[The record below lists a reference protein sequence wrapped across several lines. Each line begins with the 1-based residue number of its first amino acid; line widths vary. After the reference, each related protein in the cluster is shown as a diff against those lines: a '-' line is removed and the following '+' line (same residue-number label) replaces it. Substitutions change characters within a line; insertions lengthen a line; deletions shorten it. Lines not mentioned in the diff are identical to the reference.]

1 MALYRRGP
9 VWWMRFSYQGR
20 QIRRSTDVTDRKLAE
35 RIYFKVRGLVAEG
48 TWCDRPPVPHR
59 QVKDLLE
66 RYLRDHSAPN
76 KAALTHRRDQSLA
89 AHLLRAFGEV
99 PLDQL
104 RPARLA
110 DYKASRRAQGVA
122 PKTLNDELTL
132 LGHAYKLGM
141 MEWEWVTDNP
151 VLKIAKEKVRNCI
164 ERWLTREEE
173 QRLLAASPPW
183 LQEIIVFALHTGM
196 RRGEIL
202 TLQWSHVDLV
212 RRTLTILEQKNGARD
227 TLPVNATAMAVL
239 QARAAVRTSSTDA
252 VFVNE
257 AGHPRDARNLL
268 RSFYPAMRKAGIVRF
283 RFHDLRH
290 TFATRLI
297 QAGVDVY
304 TVQKLG
310 RWKTIS
316 MVLRYAHHQPE
327 SLRGGAEVLDR
338 LRRESSTK
346 LAQQLGPPSG
356 VMVEP
361 IEKLVRPAGI
371 EPATLSLEG

>member
-1 MALYRRGP
+1 M
-9 VWWMRFSYQGR
+9 
-20 QIRRSTDVTDRKLAE
+20 
-35 RIYFKVRGLVAEG
+35 
-48 TWCDRPPVPHR
+48 
-59 QVKDLLE
+59 VKDLLE
-66 RYLRDHSAPN
+66 RYLRDYSAPN
-76 KAALTHRRDQSLA
+76 KAAGSHRRDQSLA

-104 RPARLA
+104 RPAQLA

-122 PKTLNDELTL
+122 AKTLNDELGL

-141 MEWEWVTDNP
+141 REWEWVTDNP
-151 VLKIAKEKVRNCI
+151 VLKIAKEKVRNLI
-164 ERWLTREEE
+164 ERWLTPEEE

-183 LQEIIVFALHTGM
+183 LQEIILFALHTGM

-202 TLQWSHVDLV
+202 KLQWSHVDLA
-212 RRTLTILEQKNGARD
+212 RRTLTILEQKNGSRD
-227 TLPVNATAMAVL
+227 TLPVNDTAMEVL
-239 QARAAVRTSSTDA
+239 QARAAMRTSSSAA
-252 VFVNE
+252 VFMNG
-257 AGHPRDARNLL
+257 AGHPREARNLL
-268 RSFYPAMRKAGIVRF
+268 RAFYPAMRKAGITRF

-327 SLRGGAEVLDR
+327 NLRGGGVKVLD
-338 LRRESSTK
+338 
-346 LAQQLGPPSG
+346 A
-356 VMVEP
+356 
-361 IEKLVRPAGI
+361 
-371 EPATLSLEG
+371 

>member
-1 MALYRRGP
+1 
-9 VWWMRFSYQGR
+9 MRFSYQGR

-35 RIYFKVRGLVAEG
+35 RIYFKVRGLIADG
-48 TWCDRPPVPHR
+48 KWIDRPPAQHR
-59 QVKDLLE
+59 RVKDLLE
-66 RYLRDHSAPN
+66 RYLRDYSAPN
-76 KAALTHRRDQSLA
+76 KAALTHRRDRSLA
-89 AHLLRAFGEV
+89 AHLLRAFGEL

-110 DYKASRRAQGVA
+110 EYKASRRAQGIA
-122 PKTLNDELTL
+122 PKTLNDELGL
-132 LGHAYKLGM
+132 LGHAYKLAM

-151 VLKIAKEKVRNCI
+151 VLRIAKEKVRNGI
-164 ERWLTREEE
+164 ERWLTTEEE
-173 QRLLAASPPW
+173 ERLLAVSAPW
-183 LQEIIVFALHTGM
+183 LQEIILFALHTGM

-202 TLQWSHVDLV
+202 KLQWCHVDLT

-239 QARAAVRTSSTDA
+239 QARAAVRTSSTEA
-252 VFVNE
+252 VFING
-257 AGHPRDARNLL
+257 AGHPREARNVL
-268 RSFYPAMRKAGIVRF
+268 RAFYPAMRKAGIARF

-310 RWKTIS
+310 RWKTIA

-338 LRRESSTK
+338 LRRETSTN
-346 LAQQLGPPSG
+346 LAQERAASTGG
-356 VMVEP
+356 T
-361 IEKLVRPAGI
+361 A
-371 EPATLSLEG
+371 